1 MNELIE
7 IILNTRDFC
16 GNEREAISDWES
28 ENGKL
33 SAHQMASVL
42 LEVNQEWKLSQLS
55 ANVKHA
61 LTDSERLQAFA
72 DVESAI

>member
-16 GNEREAISDWES
+16 GNESEAISDWES

-33 SAHQMASVL
+33 SDHQLASVL

-72 DVESAI
+72 DVESN

>member
-7 IILNTRDFC
+7 TILNTRDFC
-16 GNEREAISDWES
+16 GNESEAISDWES

-42 LEVNQEWKLSQLS
+42 LEVSQEWKLSQLS

-72 DVESAI
+72 DVESN

>member
-16 GNEREAISDWES
+16 GNEREAISEWEN

-33 SAHQMASVL
+33 SAHQRANLL

-72 DVESAI
+72 DVESN

>member
-16 GNEREAISDWES
+16 GNEKEAISDWES

-42 LEVNQEWKLSQLS
+42 LEVSQEWKLSQLS
-55 ANVKHA
+55 ANVKQA
-61 LTDSERLQAFA
+61 LTDAERIKAFA
-72 DVESAI
+72 DIESAI